1 MMTEQ
6 IADDSHIDA
15 TLCQMGS
22 EGMSIIPMSELS
34 T

>member
-6 IADDSHIDA
+6 IANDSHIDA

-22 EGMSIIPMSELS
+22 EGMPQCMNSNSL
-34 T
+34 